1 MEIITTTINFLTLK
15 NTQCFYGLRWSEGP
29 LKKNEANIY
38 PAILTKQAWTI
49 NKGFITSPKQDLF
62 L

>member
-29 LKKNEANIY
+29 LKKKEANLY

-49 NKGFITSPKQDLF
+49 NN
-62 L
+62 